1 MKILFFLSLAMLLYV
16 YIGYPVAIWGL
27 GHMKRRKV
35 ERDDGYSPFVSIV
48 TAAFNEEGHIE
59 KTIRNQLE
67 LDYPKDRFE
76 MIVVSDE
83 SADRTDDIVKAYE
96 SQGVRL
102 VRQVP
107 RAGKTSALN
116 LAIPM
121 AKGDII
127 VFSDANSIYQNDALK
142 KLVRNFKDPQVGYV
156 TGKMIYTNPDG
167 STIGDGCSTYMKYEN
182 ILRSLETDA
191 GSVVGVD
198 GGIDAVRKHLYRPM
212 NPDQLPDFVLPLAVA
227 DQGFR
232 VVYEPAAVLK
242 EPSLSKASDEYRM
255 RVRVSLRA
263 LWALYDMRHLL
274 SFSSDPLFAFQLWS
288 HKVLRYLCFIFLITA
303 YVSNFFLS
311 ASPGLGYKALF
322 LLQNLAYVAAWFS
335 PFLERKGYSSRLVYL
350 CHYFAL
356 LNVAAGHAFVKFLM
370 GQKQVLWTPRKG

>member
-1 MKILFFLSLAMLLYV
+1 MKILFFLSLAMLFYV

-27 GHMKRRKV
+27 GQMKRRKV
-35 ERDDGYSPFVSIV
+35 ERDDDYFPFVSIV

-59 KTIRNQLE
+59 KTIRNKLE
-67 LDYPKDRFE
+67 LDYPNDRFE

-116 LAIPM
+116 LAVPM

-127 VFSDANSIYQNDALK
+127 VFSDANSIYQNDALR

-156 TGKMIYTNPDG
+156 TGKMIYTNPEG

-212 NPDQLPDFVLPLAVA
+212 NPDQLPDFVLPLAVV
-227 DQGFR
+227 DQGCR

-242 EPSLSKASDEYRM
+242 EPSLSKTSDEYRM

-311 ASPGLGYKALF
+311 ASPGLGYKILF

-335 PFLERKGYSSRLVYL
+335 PVLERKGYSSRLVYL